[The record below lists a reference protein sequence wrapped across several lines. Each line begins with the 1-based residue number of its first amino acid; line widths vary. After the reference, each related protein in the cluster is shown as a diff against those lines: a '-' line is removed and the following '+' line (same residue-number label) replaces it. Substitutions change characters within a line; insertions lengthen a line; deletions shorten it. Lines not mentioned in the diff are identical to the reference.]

1 MNRKIILAA
10 AGLLLGLLVNMPA
23 TAAVVSNATFPFSM
37 TVFVPCA
44 ASGLGEVVELN
55 GQLHDTFTL
64 TATSKGV
71 FHMDVHDNPQG
82 VSGTGQTTGDLY
94 HAIGMTKFQTIS
106 DSPLEL
112 VYVDN
117 FHIIGPGTNFDVH
130 DNFHIRVEDGQVT
143 AFHDNFRAQ
152 CK

>member
-1 MNRKIILAA
+1 MDRKITLAA
-10 AGLLLGLLVNMPA
+10 AGLLLGLLGSTRA
-23 TAAVVSNATFPFSM
+23 TAAVISNASFPFSL

-44 ASGLGEVVELN
+44 AAGLGEVVELT
-55 GQLHDTFTL
+55 GQLHDTFSL
-64 TATSKGV
+64 TANSKGV

-82 VSGTGQTTGDLY
+82 VTGTGQTTGDLY
-94 HAIGMTKFQTIS
+94 RATGVTHFQTIS

-117 FHIIGPGTNFDVH
+117 FHIVGSGTNFDVH